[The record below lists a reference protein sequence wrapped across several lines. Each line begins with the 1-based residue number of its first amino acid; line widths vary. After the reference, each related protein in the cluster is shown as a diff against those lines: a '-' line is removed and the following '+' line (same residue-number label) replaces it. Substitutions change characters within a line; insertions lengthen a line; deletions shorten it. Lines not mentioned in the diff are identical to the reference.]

1 MEVARNHTRPQSQNS
16 NIRTAEFV
24 AQRVREAL
32 LTSLVGMVNSFT
44 RKWRRLE
51 SSSRC
56 DVEDRA
62 MRRSG
67 LHATVEDRVCGVHI
81 ARDVSGVHSL
91 DGGDGELV
99 EWSWCVEREASL

>member
-1 MEVARNHTRPQSQNS
+1 
-16 NIRTAEFV
+16 
-24 AQRVREAL
+24 
-32 LTSLVGMVNSFT
+32 
-44 RKWRRLE
+44 
-51 SSSRC
+51 
-56 DVEDRA
+56 